1 MADPKPASQVGG
13 LSKRA
18 LEILQLLAEGLS
30 DREIAERLVMT
41 VNTVKWY
48 NRQIYSILGVG
59 SRTQAIAHIY
69 ELGELTVGNA
79 VQPASST
86 YTAGRLPLPATRFIG
101 RRREIETVKRF
112 LERTRLLTLV
122 GPPGTGKTRLAMQ
135 AAEEI
140 TESFRDG
147 VFFISLGRISDPT
160 LVINAVAEAVGIK
173 EIHDQPLVTTIQNAV
188 GARRMLLI
196 LDNFE
201 HLQPAALSISA
212 LLAGTTN
219 LSVLATSRQPLHLY
233 GEQEFA
239 VPPMAL
245 PNPDDTDLAAVE
257 TCESTALFVQR
268 ARAVRPDFELT
279 ADNALDIAKICVR
292 LDGLPLAIE
301 LAAARTKLMTPRQL
315 LARLGNRLDLLV
327 GGAQDLHPRHRALNS
342 TIAWSYDLLD
352 EHEKILFQRLSVF
365 QDGCSIEA
373 AEAVCSA
380 GLAGDVFGTLESLV
394 NKSLV
399 QCTEE
404 ADGMPRFRM
413 LETLRE
419 YAGMRLDESGETA
432 TLEQRHAEYFLSLAE
447 RAEPELRLA
456 EQGYWFNRLDAD
468 HENIRAA
475 LTWSLSGGDK
485 TLGARLAGAFYL
497 FWYARGHHAEG
508 RQWTLKLLAALE
520 DIDRSVHAKLLFA
533 AGHMEY
539 MVDMAAG
546 QRYFEQALSAA
557 QAEDDTAQIAW
568 SLIFIGYTKLHDT
581 PAALTMA
588 QRGLALFRTLN
599 HQAGIAQALN
609 IIGEIAKFGGDD
621 DRARQAYE
629 ACLKVTQ
636 ETGEIRR
643 TRYIYANLTMLAM
656 RSRDYDRARTF
667 AVQGLRLAI
676 EMDNILDIADSAA
689 VLSGVIGVMGDAEIS
704 ARIFGAWD
712 AILSRMGAKLQPAD
726 RPYHEQS
733 IAAVRD
739 RLSPAQFEYAWAE
752 GQQLSVAEVIQLLS
766 AYTG

>member
-1 MADPKPASQVGG
+1 
-13 LSKRA
+13 
-18 LEILQLLAEGLS
+18 
-30 DREIAERLVMT
+30 MT

-59 SRTQAIAHIY
+59 SRTQAIAHVY
-69 ELGELTVGNA
+69 ELGEVTFEN
-79 VQPASST
+79 PAQSANNVNR
-86 YTAGRLPLPATRFIG
+86 YALGRLPLPATRFIG
-101 RRREIETVKRF
+101 RRQEIEAVKRF
-112 LERTRLLTLV
+112 LDRTRLLTLI

-135 AAEEI
+135 AAEEVAAL
-140 TESFRDG
+140 FRDG
-147 VFFISLGRISDPT
+147 IYFVSLGSISDPT
-160 LVINAVAEAVGIK
+160 LVINAIAEAIGVK
-173 EIHDQPLVTTIQNAV
+173 EIHDQPLVMTIQNAV
-188 GARRMLLI
+188 AVRKILLI

-201 HLQPAALSISA
+201 HVQPAAVSVST

-239 VPPMAL
+239 VPPMVL
-245 PNPDDTDLAAVE
+245 PNPDDIGLVALE

-268 ARAVRPDFELT
+268 AQAVRPDFELT

-315 LARLGNRLDLLV
+315 LSRLGDGLDLLV
-327 GGAQDLHPRHRALNS
+327 GGAQDLHPRHRTLNS
-342 TIAWSYDLLD
+342 TIAWSYNLLD
-352 EHEKILFQRLSVF
+352 QYEKIVFQRLSVF

-380 GLAGDVFGTLESLV
+380 GLSGDIFGTLESLV

-404 ADGMPRFRM
+404 VDGMPRFRM
-413 LETLRE
+413 LQTLRE
-419 YAGMRLDESGETA
+419 YAGIRLTESGET
-432 TLEQRHAEYFLSLAE
+432 EDIGQRHAGYFLSLAE

-456 EQGYWFNRLDAD
+456 EQAYWFARLGAD
-468 HENIRAA
+468 YENIRVA
-475 LTWSLSGGDK
+475 LAWALSGGNL

-497 FWYARGHHAEG
+497 FWYARGYHAEG
-508 RQWTLKLLAALE
+508 RQWTQKLLAALDE
-520 DIDRSVHAKLLFA
+520 INHSAHAKLLFA

-539 MVDMAAG
+539 MYDMAAG

-557 QAEDDTAQIAW
+557 QAENDTVQIAW

-581 PAALTMA
+581 HAALATA
-588 QRGLALFRTLN
+588 QRGLDLFKSLN
-599 HQAGIAQALN
+599 HPAGIAQALN

-629 ACLKVTQ
+629 ACLEVAQ
-636 ETGEIRR
+636 ETGEVRR
-643 TRYIYANLTMLAM
+643 TRYIYSNLTMLAM
-656 RSRDYDRARTF
+656 HSRDYHQARAF

-689 VLSGVIGVMGDAEIS
+689 VLSGVIGVTGDAEIS

-712 AILSRMGAKLQPAD
+712 AMLSQMGAKPQPAD
-726 RPYHEQS
+726 RPYHEQN

-739 RLSPAQFEYAWAE
+739 HLSPEQFEAAWTK
-752 GQQLSVAEVIQLLS
+752 GQRLSVAEVIRLLS
-766 AYTG
+766 KYIG